1 MPFFLFTFAFLLY
14 PSSTIVIR
22 SFQDAETGGF
32 TFQNILALFQNPYIM
47 GAYKISLQISLVTSI
62 GGAIFGFLLA
72 YAAIRGGLPVFM
84 RASLLTFCGV
94 ASNFAGVPAGFCLH
108 RPVESRPAC

>member
-1 MPFFLFTFAFLLY
+1 MARRTALLPLHFCFSPLSLIDDRHPQFSERVARGVHPPEY
-14 PSSTIVIR
+14 PVPLPKPIH
-22 SFQDAETGGF
+22 
-32 TFQNILALFQNPYIM
+32 P
-47 GAYKISLQISLVTSI
+47 GAYKISLQISLITSI

-94 ASNFAGVPAGFCLH
+94 ASNFAGVRWPLLLLH
-108 RPVESRPAC
+108 C